1 MIPPCDPI
9 ILENNPQFRK
19 LYQHLTTNLLNAD
32 GSTRANDEQPARKA
46 VLEELRGCRV
56 RSANK
61 KIKQQILQQLAF
73 DADSGLPDDYRDPL
87 AVITLYLESSPS
99 RLDLEDGDDHRSS
112 HDQALSLLASDIDAF
127 YSIIPALVIPFSNA
141 LSSALEDL
149 RAIANA
155 GKSLDC
161 AASAPAIPHTS
172 TLPTRTRIRT
182 SRNQFKAKSQAPLA
196 SQLRE
201 RLQKLRQIQLAQIPA
216 ARARMAITAAKVL
229 ETRAEILKHT
239 VVLLERVK
247 HGALSRATKS
257 KAEHLALV
265 AQGVEAKLRIIKL
278 DTAAILYTPEVVT
291 ALDRYRQHLRET
303 RERLEEKQ
311 GKLLE
316 ELKGYESMD
325 STETHELSA
334 RSSKEHFESGPMRE
348 IARRY
353 GSLVKEIEAVKLEIQ
368 RITQKKTQALNMAD
382 EALSI
387 YDEIEIEDMTFD
399 PTLQIYHY
407 PCPCGD
413 RFEIAIDDLRD
424 GEDIAVCPSCS
435 LMIRVIFEVVCSL
448 PASTRS
454 RIWDADNVPYL
465 QSDLP
470 KDGNQPAPG
479 AVSVQA

>member
-1 MIPPCDPI
+1 MIPPCDPV

-32 GSTRANDEQPARKA
+32 GSTRANDEQPVRKA
-46 VLEELRGCRV
+46 VLEELRSCRV
-56 RSANK
+56 RSATK
-61 KIKQQILQQLAF
+61 QIKQQTLQELAF
-73 DADSGLPDDYRDPL
+73 DADSGLPDDHRDPL

-99 RLDLEDGDDHRSS
+99 RLELEHGDDRGHA
-112 HDQALSLLASDIDAF
+112 HAHPLSLLASDIDAF

-141 LSSALEDL
+141 LSSALQDL

-155 GKSLDC
+155 GNSPDC
-161 AASAPAIPHTS
+161 APSAPAILHTS
-172 TLPTRTRIRT
+172 AVTTRARVRT
-182 SRNQFKAKSQAPLA
+182 SRNPSKAKPQAPLA

-201 RLQKLRQIQLAQIPA
+201 RLQNLRQIQLSQIPA

-229 ETRAEILKHT
+229 ATRAEILKQT

-247 HGALSRATKS
+247 HGALSRATKA

-265 AQGVEAKLRIIKL
+265 AQGVEAKLSIMKL
-278 DTAAILYTPEVVT
+278 DTAATIYTPEVVT

-311 GKLLE
+311 GNVLE
-316 ELKGYESMD
+316 ELKAYEGVD
-325 STETHELSA
+325 SAEAHGPFASND
-334 RSSKEHFESGPMRE
+334 KQHFQSCPMRE
-348 IARRY
+348 IARR
-353 GSLVKEIEAVKLEIQ
+353 AH
-368 RITQKKTQALNMAD
+368 KKTRSPNMAD

-399 PTLQIYHY
+399 PNLQIYHY

-435 LMIRVIFEVVCSL
+435 LMIRVIFDV
-448 PASTRS
+448 
-454 RIWDADNVPYL
+454 
-465 QSDLP
+465 SDLP

>member
-46 VLEELRGCRV
+46 VLE
-56 RSANK
+56 
-61 KIKQQILQQLAF
+61 
-73 DADSGLPDDYRDPL
+73 YRDPL

-149 RAIANA
+149 RAIAHA

-316 ELKGYESMD
+316 ELKGYE
-325 STETHELSA
+325 
-334 RSSKEHFESGPMRE
+334 
-348 IARRY
+348 
-353 GSLVKEIEAVKLEIQ
+353 
-368 RITQKKTQALNMAD
+368 TQKKTQALNMAD

-399 PTLQIYHY
+399 PNLQIYHY

-435 LMIRVIFEVVCSL
+435 LMIRVIFEV
-448 PASTRS
+448 
-454 RIWDADNVPYL
+454 
-465 QSDLP
+465 SDLP